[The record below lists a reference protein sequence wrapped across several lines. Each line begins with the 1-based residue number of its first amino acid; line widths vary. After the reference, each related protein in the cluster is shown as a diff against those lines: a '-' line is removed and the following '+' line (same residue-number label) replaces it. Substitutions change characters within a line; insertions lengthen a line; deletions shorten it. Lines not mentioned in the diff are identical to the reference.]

1 MKKRMQ
7 IKPKMETYARIKV
20 LGIGGSGTNAVH
32 RMTELGIDGVEFVAI
47 NTDAQA
53 LHNSSAD
60 RKVHIGKTVT
70 RGLGAGMNP
79 DQGRQ
84 AAEESKDEILDAI
97 EHADMVFIT
106 GGLGGGT
113 ASGAAPVVAALAKE
127 RGILTVAVV
136 TKPFTFEGA
145 KRKEVSEEA
154 YANLKDKVDAIISIA
169 NDRILQIIDKKTSL
183 IDAFKT
189 VDEVLRHGIQGIS
202 DLITTHGI
210 VNADFADVRT
220 ITQDAGTALMGIG
233 VGQGENRAIDA
244 ARNAIN
250 SPLLELAIDGAKGVL
265 FNITGGPDLGMY
277 EIDEAAK
284 IITKSVD
291 PDARIKFGAVINPD
305 MKDTVTITV
314 IATGFD
320 EMQRKPSS
328 IRAVELEQPLASGFS
343 SIGMNREFKR
353 VDDVRRDE
361 MARRE
366 ETARREREEA
376 AAAAKEAR
384 AAAPVAEV
392 PAPAPA
398 PAPAPL
404 RRDDD
409 AGRDEIAALRPE
421 PAPAAHRA
429 TEHPN
434 FFSAAASKEARKPMF
449 SANRPATPAE
459 DAFKSTADEDELDVP
474 AFIRKKMK

>member
-1 MKKRMQ
+1 MKRMQ
-7 IKPKMETYARIKV
+7 VKPKLETFARIKV

-32 RMTELGIDGVEFVAI
+32 RMTELGINGVEFIAI

-60 RKVHIGKTVT
+60 SKVHIGKTVT

-84 AAEESKDEILDAI
+84 AAEESSEDILDAI

-106 GGLGGGT
+106 CGLGGGT
-113 ASGAAPVVAALAKE
+113 GTGAAPVIAELAKNK
-127 RGILTVAVV
+127 GILTVAVV
-136 TKPFTFEGA
+136 TKPFTFEGM
-145 KRKEVSEEA
+145 KRKDVAEEG
-154 YANLKDKVDAIISIA
+154 YANLKDKVDAIISIS

-220 ITQDAGTALMGIG
+220 ITQNAGTALMGIG
-233 VGQGENRAIDA
+233 IAEGDNRAVEA
-244 ARNAIN
+244 AKAAIN

-265 FNITGGPDLGMY
+265 FNVTGGKDLSMY

-291 PDARIKFGAVINPD
+291 PEAKIKFGAVID
-305 MKDTVTITV
+305 EGMGDQVKVTV

-320 EMQRKPSS
+320 EMQRKISS
-328 IRAVELEQPLASGFS
+328 IRSVELEENSGIPAFGGSHFGRDFNKRMDDIKREDKFEPSPVSKPQTQAQSAPVSTFSRNQQVKQKDAALPDMKKTRKPLFSGFS
-343 SIGMNREFKR
+343 S
-353 VDDVRRDE
+353 
-361 MARRE
+361 E
-366 ETARREREEA
+366 EPEESG
-376 AAAAKEAR
+376 
-384 AAAPVAEV
+384 
-392 PAPAPA
+392 
-398 PAPAPL
+398 
-404 RRDDD
+404 DD
-409 AGRDEIAALRPE
+409 ASQALPE
-421 PAPAAHRA
+421 G
-429 TEHPN
+429 
-434 FFSAAASKEARKPMF
+434 
-449 SANRPATPAE
+449 
-459 DAFKSTADEDELDVP
+459 DELDIP